1 MRIIYEDKKVH
12 LEISHS
18 VGSVAFLSH
27 VPVHVLEPVDPA
39 LKLDEVRSMGLH
51 SQVDSGLSLGH
62 EVKIKII
69 VLKVMAYLVY
79 HDGEPVL
86 CQRRNITENA
96 GPEQGMTG
104 IMENYG
110 FEIKTMNNEL
120 LLSKRT

>member
-1 MRIIYEDKKVH
+1 MSTVT
-12 LEISHS
+12 L
-18 VGSVAFLSH
+18 LPH

-62 EVKIKII
+62 QVKIMMI
-69 VLKVMAYLVY
+69 VLQVMAYLVY

-104 IMENYG
+104 IMENDG
-110 FEIKTMNNEL
+110 FEIKTMNNEQ
-120 LLSKRT
+120 